1 MGLTLGKIKQVPLR
15 TIWKH
20 ETLDFTPWLV
30 DNLAELG
37 SVLGLELEYVA
48 KEVPVGPYSADILAN
63 GYYLSINRYK
73 EVVYD
78 EVEYDPPKVT
88 LERLARLE
96 DEIAKGQRELEE
108 MLQ

>member
-1 MGLTLGKIKQVPLR
+1 MGLTLGKITQVPLR

-20 ETLDFTPWLV
+20 EALDFIPQLV

-37 SVLGLELEYVA
+37 SVVGLELEYVA
-48 KEVPVGPYSADILAN
+48 KEVAVGSYSTDILAN
-63 GYYLSINRYK
+63 GYDLFINRYK

-78 EVEYDPPKVT
+78 EVEYDPPKVI

-96 DEIAKGQRELEE
+96 DEIAQGQCELEE